1 MAARLCCTV
10 VALKLYAVPAS
21 HPSACV
27 EAALRLKEIP
37 YERVDLITGVH
48 VLQQAARFGKRTVP
62 ALAGDGVRIVGSG
75 AILRWLD
82 GAVPKPPLFPA
93 DADRRARVEEA
104 EQWGE
109 EVLQPAARRIVWAA
123 LRRASSSAGSYL
135 RGARLPIS
143 ANVAVRAAPLVTP
156 FERWM
161 NKASEGNVRKDLR
174 ALPGWLER
182 IDAWVAD
189 RTLGGQKL
197 NAADLQ
203 IGSSL
208 ALLMT
213 LGDLRPLLEERPAAR
228 LVERAFPDY
237 PGNTPAGALPADW
250 LPGPA
255 RPA

>member
-1 MAARLCCTV
+1 

-62 ALAGDGVRIVGSG
+62 ALAGDGVRIVGSS

-93 DADRRARVEEA
+93 DAARRARVEEA
-104 EQWGE
+104 ERWGAD
-109 EVLQPAARRIVWAA
+109 VLQPAARRITWAA
-123 LRRASSSAGSYL
+123 LRRDSSSAGSYL
-135 RGARLPIS
+135 RGAQLPIAS
-143 ANVAVRAAPLVTP
+143 NVALRAAPLVVP

-161 NKASEGNVRKDLR
+161 TKASDDNVRDDLR
-174 ALPGWLER
+174 ALPGWLKR

-189 RTLGGQKL
+189 RTLGGQKV

-208 ALLMT
+208 ALLET
-213 LGDLRPLLEERPAAR
+213 LGDVRPLLEGRPAVR
-228 LVERAFPDY
+228 IVERAFPDY
-237 PGNTPAGALPADW
+237 PGNTPAGALPAEW
-250 LPGPA
+250 LPAAPA
-255 RPA
+255 PAG